1 MPTPKHEQDDPKAL
15 YRNGTLTRAGMERVI
30 EGGGSVVHQAKIYTR
45 IEDLPDEATLTEGD
59 AAAAEAAEMGI
70 QQQIATL
77 ASQAAAL
84 RQTRDRAVRLQGL
97 TQGEERKPEMERQVE
112 AEKQAEEKGREEQ
125 TTAEK
130 LTPAD
135 QAQPAD
141 EGQPEEQPTA
151 QQQASRKK
159 K

>member
-30 EGGGSVVHQAKIYTR
+30 EGGGSVIYQQKIYTK

-84 RQTRDRAVRLQGL
+84 RQTRERAVRLQAA
-97 TQGEERKPEMERQVE
+97 TQGEEQKPEMERQVE
-112 AEKQAEEKGREEQ
+112 AEKQVEERAKEEQ

-135 QAQPAD
+135 QAQPA
-141 EGQPEEQPTA
+141 A
-151 QQQASRKK
+151 QQQESRKK

>member
-135 QAQPAD
+135 QSQPA
-141 EGQPEEQPTA
+141 A
-151 QQQASRKK
+151 QQQESKK
-159 K
+159 KK